1 MHRLLPFVLVFAAAC
16 AAPKPATDSAA
27 PPAASAEEPHDMAG
41 SMHTEHAAD
50 RPTPSGAVQPP
61 RVPVVGET
69 VNYIGSR
76 GYYARPRSRPT
87 RAGLIVAHEWWGL
100 NDNVRRMAD
109 RLAGEG
115 YRVLAIDLYA
125 GMVATRPDSAA
136 GLYRAAT
143 TDLGGMRD
151 NLQRAYRWLT
161 GPQGGATG
169 KVGVLGWCM
178 GGLVAIEGAMT
189 LPTQLDA
196 AVIYYGDM
204 SGATV
209 ERLRP
214 IRMPILGH
222 FAEQD
227 RAIPPDSVAAF
238 EQRLA
243 AAGRPADLTVYPG
256 VGHGFANPTGQRY
269 DAAAEAEA
277 WTKTVA
283 FLRQNLLPTPART
296 TRPRTTRPR
305 TTRPRARRN

>member
-1 MHRLLPFVLVFAAAC
+1 MRRLLPFALVFAAAC
-16 AAPKPATDSAA
+16 STPKPAAESAP
-27 PPAASAEEPHDMAG
+27 PPAAADAPHDMAG
-41 SMHTEHAAD
+41 SMHGEHAAD

-69 VNYIGSR
+69 VNYIGTK
-76 GYYARPRSRPT
+76 GYFARPRTRAP

-143 TDLGGMRD
+143 TDLDGMRD
-151 NLQRAYRWLT
+151 NLRRAYRWLS

-169 KVGVLGWCM
+169 KVGILGWCM
-178 GGLVAIEGAMT
+178 GGLVAVEGAMT

-222 FAEQD
+222 FAEED
-227 RAIPPDSVAAF
+227 GAIPPDSVAAF

-243 AAGRPADLTVYPG
+243 AAGRSADLTVYPG

-269 DAAAEAEA
+269 NAAAEAEA

-283 FLRQNLLPTPART
+283 FLRQNLQPAPART
-296 TRPRTTRPR
+296 TRPRTR
-305 TTRPRARRN
+305 TRRNGR